1 MMCLIAA
8 LAMSTWPVDAA
19 VSETHEINFDKMVP
33 CVGEI
38 VHLKGPIRVS
48 LTFAGKSLTNVA
60 YSVQGIR
67 GHGESTGRTYSAGL
81 NQRESTN
88 YSVRNNV
95 GRGHIT
101 LTFEVI
107 GRLEGNPNSGNPF
120 RFWAKQIVGLEFRN
134 TLQKPDWEA
143 LKVCVMPPS

>member
-8 LAMSTWPVDAA
+8 LAMSTSPVDAA
-19 VSETHEINFDKMVP
+19 IAETHEINFDKMVP

-48 LTFAGKSLTNVA
+48 LTFVGKSLTNVA

-67 GHGESTGRTYSAGL
+67 GTGESTGRTYSASL
-81 NQRESTN
+81 NQRESTD

-107 GRLEGNPNSGNPF
+107 GRLEGNSGIPF

>member
-1 MMCLIAA
+1 MCLIAA
-8 LAMSTWPVDAA
+8 LAMSTSPVDAA
-19 VSETHEINFDKMVP
+19 IAETHEINFDKMVP

-48 LTFAGKSLTNVA
+48 LTFVGKSLTNVA

-67 GHGESTGRTYSAGL
+67 GTGESTGRTYSASL
-81 NQRESTN
+81 NQRESTD

-107 GRLEGNPNSGNPF
+107 GRLEGNSGIPF